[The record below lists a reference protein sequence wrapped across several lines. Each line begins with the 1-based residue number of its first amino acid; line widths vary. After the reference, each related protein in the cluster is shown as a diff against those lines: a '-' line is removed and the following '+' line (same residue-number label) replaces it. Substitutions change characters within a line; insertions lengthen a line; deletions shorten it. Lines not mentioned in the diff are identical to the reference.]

1 MFKKD
6 KIDLENFHI
15 KENKGWDSIES
26 LAELTK
32 LGYPS
37 NRLGKYVRGSN
48 EIQVTIGST
57 KVGQSLGLNEKIKK
71 LVLSEFPLTDL
82 SSTKTTNGAIDKPE
96 YPTFLFLSEYKPH
109 KLNAFML
116 KLEKLLI
123 DTI

>member
-1 MFKKD
+1 MY
-6 KIDLENFHI
+6 KIELQNFHI
-15 KENKGWDSIES
+15 KENKGWDAIES

-57 KVGQSLGLNEKIKK
+57 KVGQSLGLNEKIEK
-71 LVLSEFPLTDL
+71 LILSEFPFTDL
-82 SSTKTTNGAIDKPE
+82 SSTKTTNGSIDKPE
-96 YPTFLFLSEYKPH
+96 YPTFLLEHKPH
-109 KLNAFML
+109 KLNAFMI

-123 DTI
+123 DAI